1 MKNDFRDIIVNL
13 RLFRPIFHFLFVILS
28 YFVVYNIRFYT
39 DLVPYVQLRI
49 PYIDFNET
57 IIFSIIAWIC
67 IIIIWILLWVYEL
80 FKPIHWYYKKFFY
93 TSVIWIVIMSF
104 IAYFWHWFLFVNW
117 ISRFILVWWSIFSF
131 FMISFFDFFY
141 NYINSYFEKKSPY
154 RVLFIY
160 SNEKLFHKI
169 IKLFD
174 SYKIYIICGENISD
188 LKDNLRELKNYDIIV
203 SIWNIHNELLQ
214 DIVDKIRLYGKTFYN
229 ISETY
234 FLEDLIYIPETFGP
248 ILAFE
253 HKPSPLDGWDK
264 VFKRW
269 FDIIFSSL
277 FILFFFWVYLI
288 IWLFIYFKDW
298 SPVIYMSWRTWR
310 WWHWFYMYKFR
321 SMVKNADDIK
331 DQLKDKNERKWPLFK
346 ISNDPR
352 ISWWWKILRKTSLD
366 EIPQMVNVLI
376 WDMSIVWPRPHLP
389 EEVENYKW
397 WHKRLL
403 SIKPWITWYAQ
414 VFGRDKLE
422 FDEEAKLD
430 LYYIQNWNMFLDIY
444 VIVNTFKVIFSWR

>member
-1 MKNDFRDIIVNL
+1 
-13 RLFRPIFHFLFVILS
+13 
-28 YFVVYNIRFYT
+28 
-39 DLVPYVQLRI
+39 
-49 PYIDFNET
+49 
-57 IIFSIIAWIC
+57 
-67 IIIIWILLWVYEL
+67 
-80 FKPIHWYYKKFFY
+80 
-93 TSVIWIVIMSF
+93 
-104 IAYFWHWFLFVNW
+104 
-117 ISRFILVWWSIFSF
+117 
-131 FMISFFDFFY
+131 
-141 NYINSYFEKKSPY
+141 
-154 RVLFIY
+154 
-160 SNEKLFHKI
+160 
-169 IKLFD
+169 
-174 SYKIYIICGENISD
+174 
-188 LKDNLRELKNYDIIV
+188 
-203 SIWNIHNELLQ
+203 
-214 DIVDKIRLYGKTFYN
+214 
-229 ISETY
+229 
-234 FLEDLIYIPETFGP
+234 
-248 ILAFE
+248 
-253 HKPSPLDGWDK
+253 
-264 VFKRW
+264 
-269 FDIIFSSL
+269 
-277 FILFFFWVYLI
+277 
-288 IWLFIYFKDW
+288 
-298 SPVIYMSWRTWR
+298 MSWRTWR

-414 VFGRDKLE
+414 VLGRDKLE